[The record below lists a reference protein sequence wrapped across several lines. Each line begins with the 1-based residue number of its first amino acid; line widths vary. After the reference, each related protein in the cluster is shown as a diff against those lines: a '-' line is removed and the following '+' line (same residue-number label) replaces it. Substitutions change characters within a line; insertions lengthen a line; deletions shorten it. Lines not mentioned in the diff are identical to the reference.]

1 MSEEFSNE
9 NQVVEYFQKLQ
20 QEYNAMAQNLAR
32 IELEIRDHTSVL
44 SALSELN
51 EDRKCYRLVGG
62 VLVERTVKEV
72 IPAVSTNKEN
82 LESSEERLKKD
93 LEDKEMEIAAF
104 KTKYKIRFKNE
115 PIQQEEQ
122 GERKTSGGG
131 VLA

>member
-44 SALSELN
+44 AALSELN

-82 LESSEERLKKD
+82 LELTEEKLKKD

-115 PIQQEEQ
+115 PIQQEE